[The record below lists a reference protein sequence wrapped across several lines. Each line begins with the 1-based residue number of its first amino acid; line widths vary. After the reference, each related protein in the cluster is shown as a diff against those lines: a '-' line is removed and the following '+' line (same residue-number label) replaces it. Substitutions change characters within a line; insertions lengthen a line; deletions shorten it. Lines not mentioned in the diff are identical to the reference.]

1 MRLGKKF
8 PIFIWIVSPN
18 EVKYIDELSFVVGGK
33 PLSTKDRIIE
43 AAIELFYEIPYG
55 DVSLL
60 QISKNAQVSN
70 GIVYKYF
77 KNKEEL
83 FQHLLEIISER
94 IENKL
99 ENILGET
106 REEKLKSYIRLN
118 VEITQ
123 EEKKLIK
130 IFREGQYKFIQYE
143 KRIKKAYLK
152 KLEEIFQ
159 RKLNEFEMIYIL
171 GSIRFINISYNSR
184 GMKYDID
191 FLVKIIFNGFTMDYI
206 ENLDEIYNANLYKRI
221 ILNSDNFKHKFLE
234 KGEKLFGLNEY
245 HDVKIKEITEKLDC
259 SIGLF
264 YSFFESKDIFLIEIV
279 EKLKKEILFLIKD
292 NYNEEF
298 NTNKLYIMYLYI
310 FIEFYKSA
318 SYKYKLLRDVEFINF
333 DVYIDY
339 LNKIEKLHIDILGK
353 NNFSTSENRVVAN
366 LILGVQHYIGIEIFF
381 TKEINDID
389 KLLKNMSLLFKN
401 GIKKLD

>member
-99 ENILGET
+99 EKILGET

-152 KLEEIFQ
+152 KLEEIFE

-353 NNFSTSENRVVAN
+353 NNFSTSENRVIAN

>member
-18 EVKYIDELSFVVGGK
+18 EVKCIDELSFVVGGK

-43 AAIELFYEIPYG
+43 AAIELFYEVPYG
-55 DVSLL
+55 EVSLL

-70 GIVYKYF
+70 GIIYKYF

-152 KLEEIFQ
+152 KLEEIFE

-353 NNFSTSENRVVAN
+353 NNFSTSENRVIAN

>member
-1 MRLGKKF
+1 M
-8 PIFIWIVSPN
+8 
-18 EVKYIDELSFVVGGK
+18 
-33 PLSTKDRIIE
+33 LSTKEKIVE
-43 AAIELFYEIPYG
+43 AAIELFYETPYG
-55 DVSLL
+55 EVSLL

-70 GIVYKYF
+70 GIIYKYF

-83 FQHLLEIISER
+83 FQYLLEIISER
-94 IENKL
+94 IEKKL

-106 REEKLKSYIRLN
+106 KEEKLKSYIRLN

-123 EEKKLIK
+123 EERKLIK

-152 KLEEIFQ
+152 KLEEIFE
-159 RKLNEFEMIYIL
+159 RKLNEFETIYVL

-191 FLVKIIFNGFTMDYI
+191 FLVKIIFNGFTKNCTD
-206 ENLDEIYNANLYKRI
+206 NLDEIYNANLYKRT

-234 KGEKLFGLNEY
+234 KGQKLFGLNEY
-245 HDVKIKEITEKLDC
+245 HDVKIKDITEKLDC

-264 YSFFESKDIFLIEIV
+264 YSFFSSKDIFLIEIV
-279 EKLKKEILFLIKD
+279 EKLKNEILFLIKD
-292 NYNEEF
+292 NYSEEF
-298 NTNKLYIMYLYI
+298 NINKLHTMYLYI
-310 FIEFYKSA
+310 FIEFYKNE
-318 SYKYKLLRDVEFINF
+318 SYKYKLLRDIEFINL
-333 DVYIDY
+333 DVYMDY
-339 LNKIEKLHIDILGK
+339 LNKIEKLYIDTLERSS
-353 NNFSTSENRVVAN
+353 FSISERRVIAN
-366 LILGVQHYIGIEIFF
+366 LILGVQHYIGIDMFF

-389 KLLKNMSLLFKN
+389 KLLKNMSLMFKN

>member
-1 MRLGKKF
+1 M
-8 PIFIWIVSPN
+8 
-18 EVKYIDELSFVVGGK
+18 
-33 PLSTKDRIIE
+33 STKERIVE
-43 AAIELFYEIPYG
+43 AAIELFYDIPYG
-55 DVSLL
+55 EVSLL

-70 GIVYKYF
+70 GIIYKYF

-83 FQHLLEIISER
+83 FQYLLEIISER

-99 ENILGET
+99 ENIFGET
-106 REEKLKSYIRLN
+106 KEEKFKSYIRLN

-143 KRIKKAYLK
+143 KRIKRAYLK
-152 KLEEIFQ
+152 KLEEIFEK
-159 RKLNEFEMIYIL
+159 KLNEFEIIYIL
-171 GSIRFINISYNSR
+171 GPIRFINISYSSR

-191 FLVKIIFNGFTMDYI
+191 FLVKIILNGFTADYTDD
-206 ENLDEIYNANLYKRI
+206 LDEIYNANLYKRI
-221 ILNSDNFKHKFLE
+221 ILNTDNFKHKFLE

-245 HDVKIKEITEKLDC
+245 HDVKIKDITKKLDC

-264 YSFFESKDIFLIEIV
+264 YSFFNSKDMFLIEIV
-279 EKLKKEILFLIKD
+279 EKLKNEILFLIKD
-292 NYNEEF
+292 NYNNEL
-298 NTNKLYIMYLYI
+298 NTNKLYIMYFYI
-310 FIEFYKSA
+310 FIEFYKNA

-339 LNKIEKLHIDILGK
+339 LNKIENLYINTLEK
-353 NNFSTSENRVVAN
+353 NNFSTSENRIITN
-366 LILGVQHYIGIEIFF
+366 LILGVQHYIGIELFF

-401 GIKKLD
+401 GIEKLD

>member
-1 MRLGKKF
+1 M
-8 PIFIWIVSPN
+8 N
-18 EVKYIDELSFVVGGK
+18 EVECISELSYIVEGEVM
-33 PLSTKDRIIE
+33 STKEKIIE

-55 DVSLL
+55 EVSLL

-70 GIVYKYF
+70 GIIYKYF
-77 KNKEEL
+77 RNKEEL
-83 FQHLLEIISER
+83 FQHLLEIVSER
-94 IENKL
+94 VEKKL
-99 ENILGET
+99 ENILDDT
-106 REEKLKSYIRLN
+106 REEKLKNYIRLN
-118 VEITQ
+118 VEMTQ

-143 KRIKKAYLK
+143 KRIKRAYLK
-152 KLEEIFQ
+152 KLEEIFE
-159 RKLNEFEMIYIL
+159 RKLDEFEIIYIL

-191 FLVKIIFNGFTMDYI
+191 FLVKIIFNGFTESYI

-245 HDVKIKEITEKLDC
+245 HDVKIKDITEKLDC

-264 YSFFESKDIFLIEIV
+264 YSFFNSKDTFLVEIV

-298 NTNKLYIMYLYI
+298 NTNQLYVMYLYI

-339 LNKIEKLHIDILGK
+339 LDKIEKLYIDILKK
-353 NNFSTSENRVVAN
+353 NNFSVSESRIIAN

-389 KLLKNMSLLFKN
+389 GLLKNMSLLFKN

>member
-99 ENILGET
+99 EKILGET

-353 NNFSTSENRVVAN
+353 NNFSTSENRVIAN

>member
-1 MRLGKKF
+1 M
-8 PIFIWIVSPN
+8 
-18 EVKYIDELSFVVGGK
+18 
-33 PLSTKDRIIE
+33 STKDRIIE
-43 AAIELFYEIPYG
+43 AAIELFYEVPYG

-70 GIVYKYF
+70 GIIYKYF

-206 ENLDEIYNANLYKRI
+206 ENLDEIYNANLYKRM

-353 NNFSTSENRVVAN
+353 NNFSTSENRVIAN